1 MEYFAGLDVAMKET
15 AICVVDAEGKTII
28 EGKAL
33 SEPDAIADFLHP
45 FRDKLKGRSAQL
57 AAQYQPR
64 PVPPPNWRP

>member
-15 AICVVDAEGKTII
+15 AICVVDAEGNTMI

-45 FRDKLKGRSAQL
+45 FRDKLS
-57 AAQYQPR
+57 PC
-64 PVPPPNWRP
+64 VPELRRARCETASSIA